1 MVLWARQCL
10 RSVAAARPCGLALA
24 GCHAAGRFG
33 SRQLAAANDLPLL
46 CAATTNV
53 GKLAGAL
60 AARMQDNGH
69 AVIEAAGPAAMSQ
82 GVKAIIMA
90 KGFVQE
96 RGDRPGE
103 TLAVVPEKRRNE
115 EGRTFALQVYWAPAV
130 DKSKGVMLKC
140 SALTDNLGLAKAVM
154 MKLRDAPQTQISCMG
169 SVSLSTVL
177 KASLIA
183 RKLMVERNLLG
194 RSDFLALVPRT
205 EKLMNEDKEEATHMI
220 LTCIKAYQ

>member
-130 DKSKGVMLKC
+130 DKSKGEMLKC
-140 SALTDNLGLAKAVM
+140 GSDTNVGRLAHAIRAV
-154 MKLRDAPQTQISCMG
+154 LEQAPQAQIGCMG
-169 SVSLSTVL
+169 SGALNSAL
-177 KASLIA
+177 KAIMLA
-183 RKLMVERNLLG
+183 RTTMVKRGALG
-194 RSDFLALVPRT
+194 KSDMLALVPRM
-205 EKLMNEDKEEATHMI
+205 EKFTDQDMEKHRVI
-220 LTCIKAYQ
+220 LTCIKATQ